1 MIVNRYTNFVG
12 LDKVSEL
19 VQCAGVNYHQVRQHV
34 IFHGCVSTALI
45 FYK

>member
-1 MIVNRYTNFVG
+1 MIVNRYTFVG

-19 VQCAGVNYHQVRQHV
+19 VKYTGVNCHQVRQHI